1 MADTASNEQTAPNA
15 NNAASNPP
23 PAEDTEA
30 YIEAY
35 HAIAEWIRFADAKA
49 GVVLAVA
56 AALAGLLVPTVK
68 PIIEE
73 TGVNHMFPHWKIAAL
88 ALFGLFILF
97 LLLSGLFAFRCISP
111 FRLRGRHPSL
121 GHCNHFHPAAVS
133 DYYGIDEVKKFTDDC
148 NQGGIDMFRN
158 EVIAAILMDSHISSV
173 KYRNATRSIRLF
185 TVSALFAFAYLVVIQ
200 L

>member
-1 MADTASNEQTAPNA
+1 MSDQPTSETTNSAA
-15 NNAASNPP
+15 NSPATP
-23 PAEDTEA
+23 PAIKEDTEA

-56 AALAGLLVPTVK
+56 AALAGLLVPTIK
-68 PIIEE
+68 PIIDEAAGE
-73 TGVNHMFPHWKIAAL
+73 HLFPQWKPVVL
-88 ALFGLFILF
+88 SLFGLFILF

-111 FRLRGRHPSL
+111 FRVRGRHPSL

-133 DYYGIDEVKKFTDDC
+133 QYYKIDDVKKFTQDC

-158 EVIAAILMDSHISSV
+158 EVIAAILLDSHISSA
-173 KYRNATRSIRLF
+173 KYRSATWSIRLF
-185 TVSALFAFAYLVVIQ
+185 TVSVLFAFLYLLAIQ